1 MVYILLYIH
10 TDKPSYSEVLGV
22 FVNKSDAVAELLE
35 RANYRDTKGKL
46 TQYMKPCNE
55 YESFA
60 HLTNLVT
67 TNMELEDEDIYRI
80 TELPL
85 QGH

>member
-22 FVNKSDAVAELLE
+22 FVNKSDAVSELLE
-35 RANYRDTKGKL
+35 RANYRDTNGEL
-46 TQYMKPCNE
+46 TQYMKPCDE

-60 HLTNLVT
+60 QLTNLVT

-85 QGH
+85 QGD